1 MLETAEVGHRID
13 KQTYA
18 REEPKLREAL
28 VNAQFDFGSARSR
41 SIVVLISG
49 VEAAGRAESAIKLT
63 EWMDPR
69 HLRVHAFGEPTEE
82 ETAHPAAWRY
92 WRALPAHGRI
102 AVFMNGWYSEA
113 LNGHPRGEEDL
124 GRLDGR
130 LAGVRD
136 FERMLAR
143 EHVVV
148 VKFWI
153 HLSSKDQKRRLAE
166 LDRDKRTTWQITS
179 ADWAR
184 ARQYGKHHNLW
195 EHALRETSADVA
207 PWYVVEGADQRYR
220 DLTVGRILLDTMHRV
235 LAPAPPRKIE
245 RRSARRER
253 MPTVIDN
260 VKLVRDL
267 DLTQKLSEARYD
279 RELVRWQGRL
289 ARATSQ
295 KTFAKRSLIVVF
307 EGADAAGKGS
317 SIRRVVHALHPSQY
331 TIVPIAAPTDEE
343 LAHPY
348 LWRFWRQLPR
358 RGQVVI
364 FDRSWYGRVLVER
377 VEGFAEESAWMRAYD
392 EIVRFEE
399 ELVSAGAV
407 VCKVWLQ
414 ISKDEQMRRFK
425 AREKT
430 PFKRFKITADDW
442 RNRRRWNDYERAVC
456 DMVERTSTEIAP
468 WTLVEANDKRFAR
481 IKVLRTI
488 VKRLEAASGAR
499 AP

>member
-1 MLETAEVGHRID
+1 MLETAEVGHRLD

-28 VNAQFDFGSARSR
+28 VNAQFDLAAAHSR

-49 VEAAGRAESAIKLT
+49 VEAGGRAESAIKLT

-69 HLRVHAFGEPTEE
+69 HLRVHAFAAPIEE
-82 ETAHPAAWRY
+82 ESAHPPAWRY
-92 WRALPAHGRI
+92 WLALPPRGRI

-113 LNGHPRGEEDL
+113 LGGRLRGEDDL
-124 GRLDGR
+124 ERLDGR

-143 EHVVV
+143 ERVVLL
-148 VKFWI
+148 KYWI
-153 HLSSKDQKRRLAE
+153 HLSSKDQKRRLAK
-166 LDRDKRTTWQITS
+166 LDRDRRTTWKITS
-179 ADWAR
+179 ADWAS
-184 ARQYGKHHNLW
+184 ARQYGKHHDLW
-195 EHALRETSADVA
+195 EHALRETSTDVA
-207 PWYVVEGADQRYR
+207 PWYVVEGADDRYR
-220 DLTVGRILLDTMHRV
+220 DMTVGRILLDTMRRV
-235 LAPAPPRKIE
+235 LTPAPPRTIE
-245 RRSARRER
+245 RRRARRGR
-253 MPTVIDN
+253 TPTVIDN
-260 VKLVRDL
+260 VKLIRDL
-267 DLTQKLSEARYD
+267 DLTQKLPEARYD

-289 ARATSQ
+289 ATAAAH
-295 KTFAKRSLIVVF
+295 KAFAKRSLVLVF

-317 SIRRVVHALHPSQY
+317 SIRRVVQALHPSQY

-358 RGQVVI
+358 RGQVVV

-377 VEGFAEESAWMRAYD
+377 VEGFAEESDWMRAYD

-407 VCKVWLQ
+407 VCKFWLQ
-414 ISKDEQMRRFK
+414 ISRDEQMRRFR

-430 PFKRFKITADDW
+430 PFKRFKITAEDW
-442 RNRRRWNDYERAVC
+442 RNRKHWSDYERTVC

-488 VKRLEAASGAR
+488 VKRLEAALGS
-499 AP
+499 

>member
-1 MLETAEVGHRID
+1 MLETAEVGHRLD
-13 KQTYA
+13 KRTYA

-28 VNAQFDFGSARSR
+28 VNAQFDLASARNCSV
-41 SIVVLISG
+41 VVLISG
-49 VEAAGRAESAIKLT
+49 VEAGGRGESAIKLT

-82 ETAHPAAWRY
+82 EAAHPPAWRY
-92 WRALPAHGRI
+92 WLALPARGRI
-102 AVFMNGWYSEA
+102 AIFMNAWYAEA
-113 LNGHPRGEEDL
+113 LDGQLRGDEGRE
-124 GRLDGR
+124 RLDGR
-130 LAGVRD
+130 LTSVRD

-143 EHVVV
+143 ERVLL

-153 HLSSKDQKRRLAE
+153 HLAKADQKSRLAA
-166 LDRDKRTTWQITS
+166 LDDDTRTTWRITS
-179 ADWAR
+179 ADWSR
-184 ARQYGKHHNLW
+184 ARQYGKNHDLW
-195 EHALRETSADVA
+195 ERALHETSIDVA
-207 PWYVVEGADQRYR
+207 PWYVVEGADDRYR
-220 DLTVGRILLDTMHRV
+220 DMTVGKILLDTMRRA
-235 LAPAPPRKIE
+235 LASPPAKRGTKRRAASAPPPAP
-245 RRSARRER
+245 
-253 MPTVIDN
+253 IDN
-260 VKLVRDL
+260 VKLIRDL
-267 DLTQKLSEARYD
+267 DLSQQLSAGEYK
-279 RELVRWQGRL
+279 RELPRWQARL
-289 ARATSQ
+289 ARATRRKSFEQ
-295 KTFAKRSLIVVF
+295 RSLVLVF

-317 SIRRVVHALHPSQY
+317 AIRRVVHALHPSQY

-358 RGQVVI
+358 RGGIVV

-377 VEGFAEESAWMRAYD
+377 VEEIADEAEWMRAYD

-399 ELVSAGAV
+399 ELHTAGAV

-414 ISKDEQMRRFK
+414 ISKEEQMRRFR

-442 RNRRRWNDYERAVC
+442 RNRKRWNDYERAVC

-468 WTLVEANDKRFAR
+468 WTLVEAEDKRYAR

-488 VKRLEAASGAR
+488 VRRLDAALVK
-499 AP
+499 